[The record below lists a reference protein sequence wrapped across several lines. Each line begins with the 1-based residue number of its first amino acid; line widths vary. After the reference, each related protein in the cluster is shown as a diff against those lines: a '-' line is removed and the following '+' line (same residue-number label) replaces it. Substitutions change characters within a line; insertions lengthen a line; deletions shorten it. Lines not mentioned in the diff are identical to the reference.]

1 MGTGLCICTRWGR
14 AALSY
19 AHTSTDT
26 AHPMIWLKRL
36 LPRSA
41 FSQTVLLIG
50 SLLLVNQ
57 LVSYLSVAVYFIQ
70 PTYQQINQLIARQV
84 KLLFVD
90 DIDVGREHLTIVDA
104 LNAKVRDDG
113 MQIYNPK
120 QAREAGIDR
129 AVYYSLL
136 SSQMSEHLGGKAEV
150 RIAQG
155 QEFEVWI
162 RPPQAPSVWIKVPL
176 TGFNEFGLS
185 PLTLYLI
192 VIGAL
197 SVAGGWWFARKQN
210 KPLKRLQK
218 AAIAVSRGDY
228 PGPLP
233 PSGST
238 EIIEVTNAFNQMSRS
253 MQQLEQDRAL
263 LMAGI
268 SHDLRTPLTRI
279 RLATEMMVEQDEYLK
294 EGIVHDIEDMDA
306 IINQFIAYIRQDQQ
320 SNRDPGQINAL
331 LEDVANAESK
341 RDAEIIL
348 DLQPC
353 PDVPMQ
359 AVAIKRVIAN
369 LVENAFRYGNGWVK
383 ISSCAEAKRVGFCV
397 EDNGPGI
404 PLEHIPKLF
413 QPFTQGDS
421 ARGSVGSGLGLAI
434 IKRIIDRHQGQI
446 LLTNRAEGGLHA
458 QVWLPLE

>member
-1 MGTGLCICTRWGR
+1 MGWF
-14 AALSY
+14 
-19 AHTSTDT
+19 
-26 AHPMIWLKRL
+26 KRL

-57 LVSYLSVAVYFIQ
+57 LVSYVSVAVYFIQ

-90 DIDVGREHLTIVDA
+90 GIDVGREHLTIVDA
-104 LNAKVRDDG
+104 LNAKVRDDS
-113 MQIYNPK
+113 MQIYNIK

-129 AVYYSLL
+129 AIHYSSL
-136 SSQMSEHLGGKAEV
+136 SAQMSEHLGGKAEV
-150 RIAQG
+150 RISQG
-155 QEFEVWI
+155 KDFDIWI
-162 RPPQAPSVWIKVPL
+162 NPPQAPSIWIKVPL
-176 TGFNEFGLS
+176 SGFGELGLS

-197 SVAGGWWFARKQN
+197 SVLGGWLFARKQN

-218 AAIAVSRGDY
+218 AAISVSRGDY
-228 PGPLP
+228 PAPLP
-233 PSGST
+233 ASGST
-238 EIIEVTNAFNQMSRS
+238 EIVEVTNAFNQMSRS

-279 RLATEMMVEQDEYLK
+279 RLASEMMVEEDEYLR
-294 EGIVHDIEDMDA
+294 EGINHDIEDMDA
-306 IINQFIAYIRQDQQ
+306 IINQFIAYIRQDQESSRKPEQ
-320 SNRDPGQINAL
+320 INELLEAVASAEANRDGEIV
-331 LEDVANAESK
+331 LELNK
-341 RDAEIIL
+341 
-348 DLQPC
+348 C
-353 PDVPMQ
+353 PLVPMQ
-359 AVAIKRVIAN
+359 SIAVKRIITN
-369 LVENAFRYGNGWVK
+369 LVENATRYGNGWTRL
-383 ISSCAEAKRVGFCV
+383 SSNFDGKRVSFSV

-404 PLEHIPKLF
+404 PVEQIPKLF
-413 QPFTQGDS
+413 QPFTQGDI

-434 IKRIIDRHQGQI
+434 IKRIVDRHQGKVS
-446 LLTNRAEGGLHA
+446 LTNRPEGGLRA

>member
-1 MGTGLCICTRWGR
+1 MK
-14 AALSY
+14 
-19 AHTSTDT
+19 
-26 AHPMIWLKRL
+26 WLKRF

-57 LVSYLSVAVYFIQ
+57 LVSYVSVAVYFIQ

-90 DIDVGREHLTIVDA
+90 GVDVGREHLTMVDA

-113 MQIYNPK
+113 MHIYNIK
-120 QAREAGIDR
+120 QAREAGVDR
-129 AVYYSLL
+129 AIHYSLL
-136 SSQMSEHLGGKAEV
+136 SAQMSEHLGGEAEV
-150 RIAQG
+150 RISQG
-155 QEFEVWI
+155 KDFEIWI
-162 RPPQAPSVWIKVPL
+162 RPPQAPSIWIKVPL
-176 TGFNEFGLS
+176 TGFGEFGLS
-185 PLTLYLI
+185 PLTLYLM

-197 SVAGGWWFARKQN
+197 SVLGGWWFARKQN

-228 PGPLP
+228 PSPLP

-279 RLATEMMVEQDEYLK
+279 RLASEMMVEEDEYLR
-294 EGIVHDIEDMDA
+294 EGINHDIEDMDA
-306 IINQFIAYIRQDQQ
+306 IINQFIAYIRQDQESNRELGQ
-320 SNRDPGQINAL
+320 INELLEAVASAESNRDG
-331 LEDVANAESK
+331 D
-341 RDAEIIL
+341 IIL
-348 DLQPC
+348 DLNNC
-353 PDVPMQ
+353 PMVPMQ
-359 AVAIKRVIAN
+359 SIAIKRIITN
-369 LVENAFRYGNGWVK
+369 LVENAARYGNGWTK
-383 ISSCAEAKRVGFCV
+383 LSSHFNGKRVGFSV

-404 PLEHIPKLF
+404 PLDQIPKLF
-413 QPFTQGDS
+413 QPFTQGDI

-434 IKRIIDRHQGQI
+434 IKRIVDRHQGEVI
-446 LLTNRAEGGLHA
+446 LTNRPQGGLHA

>member
-1 MGTGLCICTRWGR
+1 MSWF
-14 AALSY
+14 
-19 AHTSTDT
+19 
-26 AHPMIWLKRL
+26 KRF

-84 KLLFVD
+84 NLLFVD
-90 DIDVGREHLTIVDA
+90 GIDIGREHLSMVDA
-104 LNAKVRDDG
+104 LNAKVRDDS
-113 MQIYNPK
+113 MQIYNLK
-120 QAREAGIDR
+120 QAREEGVDR
-129 AVYYSLL
+129 AAYYSLL
-136 SSQMSEHLGGKAEV
+136 SAQMSEHLGGKAEV

-155 QEFEVWI
+155 TEFEIWI

-185 PLTLYLI
+185 PLTLYLM

-218 AAIAVSRGDY
+218 AAISVSRGDY
-228 PGPLP
+228 PAPLP

-279 RLATEMMVEQDEYLK
+279 RLASEMMVEEDEYLK

-306 IINQFIAYIRQDQQ
+306 IINQFIAYIRQDQEANREQ
-320 SNRDPGQINAL
+320 VQLNELLKDIAQAEANRDGEIV
-331 LEDVANAESK
+331 LELSECP
-341 RDAEIIL
+341 EI
-348 DLQPC
+348 
-353 PDVPMQ
+353 PMQ
-359 AVAIKRVIAN
+359 AVAIKRVISN
-369 LVENAFRYGNGWVK
+369 LVENAFRYGNGWVRL
-383 ISSCAEAKRVGFCV
+383 SSSFNGRRIGFSV

-404 PLEHIPKLF
+404 PSDQIPKLF

-434 IKRIIDRHQGQI
+434 IKRIVDRHQGQVI
-446 LLTNRAEGGLHA
+446 LTNRPEGGLSA

>member
-1 MGTGLCICTRWGR
+1 MSWF
-14 AALSY
+14 
-19 AHTSTDT
+19 
-26 AHPMIWLKRL
+26 KRF

-84 KLLFVD
+84 NLLFVD
-90 DIDVGREHLTIVDA
+90 GIDIGREHLSMVDA
-104 LNAKVRDDG
+104 LNAKVRDDS
-113 MQIYNPK
+113 MQIYNLK
-120 QAREAGIDR
+120 QAREEGVDR
-129 AVYYSLL
+129 AAYYSLL
-136 SSQMSEHLGGKAEV
+136 SAQMSEHLGGKAEV

-155 QEFEVWI
+155 TEFEIWI

-185 PLTLYLI
+185 PLTLYLM

-218 AAIAVSRGDY
+218 AAISVSRGDY
-228 PGPLP
+228 PAPLP

-279 RLATEMMVEQDEYLK
+279 RLASEMMVEEDEYLK

-306 IINQFIAYIRQDQQ
+306 IINQFIAYIRQDQEANREQ
-320 SNRDPGQINAL
+320 IQLNELLKDIAQAEANRDGEIVLAL
-331 LEDVANAESK
+331 SECP
-341 RDAEIIL
+341 EI
-348 DLQPC
+348 
-353 PDVPMQ
+353 PMQ
-359 AVAIKRVIAN
+359 AVAIKRVISN
-369 LVENAFRYGNGWVK
+369 LVENAFRYGNGWVRL
-383 ISSCAEAKRVGFCV
+383 SSSFNGRRVGFSV

-404 PLEHIPKLF
+404 PSDQIPKLF

-434 IKRIIDRHQGQI
+434 IKRIVDRHQGQVI
-446 LLTNRAEGGLHA
+446 LTNRPEGGLSA